1 MRPPIVAEVPV
12 VSTVARN
19 GVPATRYAATGALP
33 FGEGAIQVTEARPG
47 PLTTA
52 CTCCGGPGLASTGT
66 DVVEL
71 VEVVGVVVADVVVVE
86 VVVAGTVVVARA
98 VVVAGAVVVAR
109 TVVEVVVVTTT
120 VGLVDD
126 VELGEVVELA
136 PVVVEADDV
145 VVWARARS
153 PITSAPSDPTTQIDA
168 LRAQFLVVECVERV
182 CDAIHIARSAGV
194 SCPCARCSRLMIAP

>member
-1 MRPPIVAEVPV
+1 MVAEVPV

-33 FGEGAIQVTEARPG
+33 FGEGAIQVTEAWPG

-86 VVVAGTVVVARA
+86 VVVAGT

-153 PITSAPSDPTTQIDA
+153 PITSAPTDPTTQIDA